1 MSGVGV
7 RNQSGGSG
15 RHRISKQTEHLFHYN
30 QVRNNQKSQGTK
42 HRITQR
48 IGLGNWRQVGNRT
61 KLSLTQELVVLIS

>member
-1 MSGVGV
+1 MEAAGGTEFQ
-7 RNQSGGSG
+7 NKQSIYFIIIKSE
-15 RHRISKQTEHLFHYN
+15 ITKSKVKVQ
-30 QVRNNQKSQGTK
+30 QSQGIK